1 MFGREAYI
9 SVESLR
15 QVIHLLSST
24 EMSIGEIA
32 EQMSISKNTII
43 AINRRFQVRKYNEPG
58 ASLLPALE
66 KKKPA

>member
-43 AINRRFQVRKYNEPG
+43 AINRRFQVRKYNGPG

>member
-1 MFGREAYI
+1 MFGREPYI

-15 QVIHLLSST
+15 QVIHLLSSK

-58 ASLLPALE
+58 ASLLLALE
-66 KKKPA
+66 KKRPA

>member
-24 EMSIGEIA
+24 EMSVVEIA

-43 AINRRFQVRKYNEPG
+43 AINRRFQVRKYSGPG